1 MGLGKNKERL
11 RLNQA
16 VETRIDYI
24 PTLVINW
31 NLTTVN
37 RELYAK
43 CTKNRTVFDHRM
55 RISKYIVLFQ
65 KFQDAR
71 KKPF

>member
-16 VETRIDYI
+16 VERRIDYI

-31 NLTTVN
+31 NPTTVN
-37 RELYAK
+37 RELYAN

-71 KKPF
+71 R